1 MSAGRIWPAE
11 QRIYRDLRTGVT
23 VRQLTD
29 YKGHSH
35 HLYFTNPGWHDG
47 GRRLI
52 FASDRENRTNLF
64 SLDLPSGEILQ
75 LTDLAAPVSPRLR
88 PHFQQACLNPAREEV
103 YFCYDGRLMALDLGS
118 LEPKVLWE
126 KYDMPGFM
134 YTPETVQNG
143 CLFGFMYDK
152 REDSWQIADNTE
164 KQTLSLR
171 CFDIKTGKLLWKQTG
186 FRHGVSL
193 AAADGMLYVR
203 DFQTLR
209 LVEANPDR
217 YVEKGR
223 VENLHGLNNK
233 RFSPGLGDWVMP
245 VIANGR
251 LYIRTPLE
259 MICYDLRP
267 GNAATQPTGAHDP
280 DKP

>member
-126 KYDMPGFM
+126 I
-134 YTPETVQNG
+134 T
-143 CLFGFMYDK
+143 
-152 REDSWQIADNTE
+152 R
-164 KQTLSLR
+164 
-171 CFDIKTGKLLWKQTG
+171 G
-186 FRHGVSL
+186 FRPTILSCTAGGKHICLGILEDLSERLGVDYTRTDVGFWETW
-193 AAADGMLYVR
+193 AAKPLSRIVRIATDGDGAVV
-203 DFQTLR
+203 LR
-209 LVEANPDR
+209 EEQAWIGHVNTSP
-217 YVEKGR
+217 KIGR
-223 VENLHGLNNK
+223 
-233 RFSPGLGDWVMP
+233 
-245 VIANGR
+245 
-251 LYIRTPLE
+251 
-259 MICYDLRP
+259 
-267 GNAATQPTGAHDP
+267 AHV
-280 DKP
+280 